1 VQKVPAAVELF
12 KILLDNGA
20 DPRLPTIDDLKAP
33 IHIAAE
39 DAVYSIPIIN
49 LLLAKGVDV
58 NARTKKGRT
67 AEEIA
72 RKEHR
77 IAVARFLANSAS
89 SPASSVAPQ
98 DFCLFCVVVKPK
110 SATTADSS
118 TPDDVANYAC
128 PTSGMPDALLR
139 DAVKEGNVQ
148 EVQNLV
154 WRCGYDVNRRGPN
167 DGDNGLHAAA
177 KSGNANLT
185 LLFLEAGARPNK
197 HNRAGLT
204 PLHLAIQSE
213 DPIPVIQTLL
223 ERGADINAE
232 IDGLGYPKMNP
243 RQFAS
248 SLNKPEVVTFFDDQL
263 ERFMAANRDC
273 LFGKIKSMSSHE
285 VADLVKDA
293 AKKSAEGFEHELFE
307 ELEDLLEKCGM
318 KDSAMRQFWVPM
330 ADHFFEVHGSE
341 FPTDIQA
348 RYNSS

>member
-1 VQKVPAAVELF
+1 
-12 KILLDNGA
+12 
-20 DPRLPTIDDLKAP
+20 
-33 IHIAAE
+33 
-39 DAVYSIPIIN
+39 
-49 LLLAKGVDV
+49 
-58 NARTKKGRT
+58 
-67 AEEIA
+67 
-72 RKEHR
+72 
-77 IAVARFLANSAS
+77 
-89 SPASSVAPQ
+89 
-98 DFCLFCVVVKPK
+98 
-110 SATTADSS
+110 
-118 TPDDVANYAC
+118 
-128 PTSGMPDALLR
+128 
-139 DAVKEGNVQ
+139 
-148 EVQNLV
+148 
-154 WRCGYDVNRRGPN
+154 
-167 DGDNGLHAAA
+167 
-177 KSGNANLT
+177 
-185 LLFLEAGARPNK
+185 
-197 HNRAGLT
+197 LT

-248 SLNKPEVVTFFDDQL
+248 SLDKPQLVTFFDDQL
-263 ERFMAANRDC
+263 ERFMAANRGC